1 MGIIDSLSAGYR
13 FLGRHIEL
21 LIIPIVLDLFLWLG
35 PQLSV
40 APLFTQA
47 SELYRTA
54 TAVQGAPPELTEMTG
69 QFADLLAVAG
79 NDSNL
84 FASLV
89 SNSLMHVPSL
99 MIFLGPQPGGLVYTV
114 SNPLAA
120 AGLYLGLSIVGIL
133 IGVIYL
139 NQLAHRLPL
148 GSAPKLL
155 SPGAR
160 VRTIFRQWGLILLF
174 VCLLGVILLLG
185 AIPTFFAA
193 GLLSLIYLPL
203 GSIAALLFGGAV
215 LIILFYLYFVTAGLV
230 LDDLPLPAAAAQ
242 SFRLVRDNFW
252 ATLGFLVLTEIIA
265 AGFALLFQQFSS
277 LATWALLPAI
287 LANAFIGTGLAMAL
301 LVFYRTRILAAA
313 PVLSQQSI
321 S

>member
-35 PQLSV
+35 PQLNV
-40 APLFTQA
+40 APLFVQA
-47 SELYRTA
+47 ADLYRTA
-54 TAVQGAPPELTEMTG
+54 TTVQGAPPELTQMTG

-79 NDSNL
+79 TNSNL
-84 FASLV
+84 FDSLV
-89 SNSLMHVPSL
+89 SQSLMHVPSL
-99 MIFLGPQPGGLVYTV
+99 MIFLGPQPGGLVYAV
-114 SNPLAA
+114 SNPFAA
-120 AGLYLGLSIVGIL
+120 VGLYLGLSIIGIL

-148 GSAPKLL
+148 GSGPKAL
-155 SPGAR
+155 SLGGR

-174 VCLLGVILLLG
+174 LLVLGVILLLG

-193 GLLSLIYLPL
+193 GLLSLLYLPL

-215 LIILFYLYFVTAGLV
+215 LIILFYLYFVTAALV
-230 LDDLPLPAAAAQ
+230 LDDLPLPAAVAQ

-252 ATLGFLVLTEIIA
+252 ATLGFLVLTGVIA
-265 AGFALLFQQFSS
+265 AGFALLFRQFSTM
-277 LATWALLPAI
+277 AAWALLPAI
-287 LANAFIGTGLAMAL
+287 LANAFIGTGLTMAL
-301 LVFYRTRILAAA
+301 LVFYRTRVLAAA
-313 PVLSQQSI
+313 PALSQQSI